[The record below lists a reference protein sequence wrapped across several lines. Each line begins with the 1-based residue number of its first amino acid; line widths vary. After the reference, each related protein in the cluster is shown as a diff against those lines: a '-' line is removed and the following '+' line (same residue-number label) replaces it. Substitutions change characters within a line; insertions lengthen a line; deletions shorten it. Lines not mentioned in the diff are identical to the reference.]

1 MNADKLQDDNTSTC
15 EGLSFMTKLQY
26 AAHSFITKLAYHSDG
41 TVNRFLVNLADIRSP
56 PSSTPVNGVTSYDHT
71 FDSSR
76 NLWFRIFIPANAP
89 STLSL
94 PVIVYF
100 HGGGFVSFSPATM
113 PYNTFC
119 RKISGDVSAV
129 VISVG
134 YRLAPEHR
142 WPAQYE
148 DSFNVLK
155 LLDDKEMREKIRVFP
170 ANADVSRCFLAGD
183 SAGGN
188 IIHHVAI
195 RACGTHFQSVR
206 VRGLI
211 SIQPFFG
218 GEKRTRSEL
227 RVKNPPALTLAQTDF
242 FWKAFLPT
250 GSDRDHP
257 AANIIGL
264 RSEDISG
271 LESFPPTLAVVGGL
285 DILQD
290 WGRKYCDVLR
300 KSGKEV
306 ELIEYP
312 KVGHFFY
319 SAPELPE
326 YEMFVAKIVEFVQRL
341 KT

>member
-1 MNADKLQDDNTSTC
+1 MSADKLQDNTSTC

-26 AAHSFITKLAYHSDG
+26 SAHSFITKFAYHSDG

-71 FDSSR
+71 IDSSR

-89 STLSL
+89 SNLSL

-100 HGGGFVSFSPATM
+100 HGGGFVSFAPSTM

-119 RKISGDVSAV
+119 RKIAGDVSAV

-148 DSFNVLK
+148 DGFDVLK
-155 LLDDKEMREKIRVFP
+155 LLDDKEMREKIGVFS

-195 RACGTHFQSVR
+195 RACGTHFKTIKI
-206 VRGLI
+206 RGLI

-218 GEKRTRSEL
+218 GEKRTESEL
-227 RVKNPPALTLAQTDF
+227 RVKNPPVLTLAQTDF
-242 FWKAFLPT
+242 SWKAFLPI

-257 AANIIGL
+257 AANILGPG
-264 RSEDISG
+264 SEDISG
-271 LESFPPTLAVVGGL
+271 LESFPPTSGGPRIFRLAEASSGAGGAA
-285 DILQD
+285 LQ
-290 WGRKYCDVLR
+290 
-300 KSGKEV
+300 
-306 ELIEYP
+306 
-312 KVGHFFY
+312 
-319 SAPELPE
+319 
-326 YEMFVAKIVEFVQRL
+326 
-341 KT
+341 